1 MLVYDDTNETM
12 KELIDC
18 PNNANPKMV
27 TAGTSFLC
35 KYDYHKKEQTH
46 KRRIQRQTTR
56 LMDQFLTIVLSTK
69 ANHKTKG

>member
-12 KELIDC
+12 KELIDS

-35 KYDYHKKEQTH
+35 RYDYHKKE
-46 KRRIQRQTTR
+46 
-56 LMDQFLTIVLSTK
+56 
-69 ANHKTKG
+69 